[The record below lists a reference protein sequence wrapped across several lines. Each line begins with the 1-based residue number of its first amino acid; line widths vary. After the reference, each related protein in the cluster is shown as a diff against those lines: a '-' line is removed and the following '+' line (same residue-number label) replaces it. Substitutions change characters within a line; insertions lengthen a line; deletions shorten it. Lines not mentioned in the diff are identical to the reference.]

1 MYHIHRDPP
10 IAPYIS
16 SERRPS
22 LSIRMKSQNSVT
34 IVLTTPK
41 TPVVSS
47 EVEVPEM
54 PMDLK
59 IVGL

>member
-1 MYHIHRDPP
+1 MHTDPP
-10 IAPYIS
+10 MAQYIKRT
-16 SERRPS
+16 RRPS
-22 LSIRMKSQNSVT
+22 LSISTKSQINVT
-34 IVLTTPK
+34 TVLTTPN